1 MPTLNNS
8 VPPAHG
14 SAPPFRTALGI
25 VGPAALTLLLGLWG
39 LTRENS
45 MWRDE
50 AATWAAAHRT
60 LPELAH
66 MLDRIDVVH
75 GVYYL
80 FMHGVFAI
88 LGDSLIAL
96 RLPSVLAMAGAAAA
110 TAATAR
116 RLAGPRAGAAAG
128 TAFALVPSTQHYAQ
142 EGRSY
147 ALVVAAVAVAT
158 LLLVTLVDGRGEA
171 GPAGRRWAGYAAA
184 MLAAA
189 LLNWFSLLVL
199 PAHAA
204 TVCMAHRRG
213 ATRRLLTRWPAA
225 TAAVAAGALP
235 VILAS
240 RSQAQQIAW
249 IRPLTWSTALA
260 PLLLLT
266 LGLLCAALLKRH
278 PNTPP
283 TPRALSAV
291 SLGLP
296 LLAFPLL
303 ALMLL
308 SLVKPL
314 YLDRYVLYANV
325 GLALL
330 IGATAGTFIR
340 SWRPL
345 VALALAVF
353 AALLPLQLGL
363 RTPQSRVDDVLAP
376 AETVA
381 RASRPGDGVVFIPSL
396 RRDTAEVSPGSFAA
410 LDDLAL
416 AQSPSASGTLQGK
429 ETAPRHIRRAMLGK
443 HRILIVADADGHPGS
458 ARDTVKRRVLVEH
471 FTRCTDTEVRGRRVQ
486 TYERGTRCTAPPS
499 RS

>member
-1 MPTLNNS
+1 M
-8 VPPAHG
+8 
-14 SAPPFRTALGI
+14 I
-25 VGPAALTLLLGLWG
+25 GPAALTLLLGLWG
-39 LTRENS
+39 VTREHS

-50 AATWAAAHRT
+50 AATWEAAHRA

-80 FMHGVFAI
+80 FMHGVFAV

-116 RLAGPRAGAAAG
+116 RLAGSRAGVAAG
-128 TAFALVPSTQHYAQ
+128 TAFALMPSTQHYAQ

-158 LLLVTLVDGRGEA
+158 LILVTLVDGRGKP
-171 GPAGRRWAGYAAA
+171 GVPARRWAGYAAG

-189 LLNWFSLLVL
+189 LLNWFSLLAL

-204 TVCMAHRRG
+204 AVFMAHRRG
-213 ATRRLLTRWPAA
+213 ATRLLTRWPMAA
-225 TAAVAAGALP
+225 AAVVAGALP
-235 VILAS
+235 LILAS
-240 RSQAQQIAW
+240 RSQAQQVAW

-266 LGLLCAALLKRH
+266 VGLLCADLLKRL
-278 PNTPP
+278 PATPP

-303 ALMLL
+303 ALLLL
-308 SLVKPL
+308 SLIKPL
-314 YLDRYVLYANV
+314 YIDRYVLYTNL
-325 GLALL
+325 GLGLL
-330 IGATAGTFIR
+330 IGAAASALVR

-345 VALALAVF
+345 VTLALAAF
-353 AALLPLQLGL
+353 AALLPLQLDL

-376 AETVA
+376 AEVVA
-381 RASRPGDGVVFIPSL
+381 RTSRPGDGVLFIPSL
-396 RRDTAEVSPGSFAA
+396 RRDTAEVSPGSFTA

-429 ETAPRHIRRAMLGK
+429 ETAPQHIRRAMLGK
-443 HRILIVADADGHPGS
+443 HRILVVADVDGHPGS

-471 FTRCTDTEVRGRRVQ
+471 FTRCADTEVRGRRVQ
-486 TYERGTRCTAPPS
+486 SYERGTSCTAPPL